1 MSMINIKGLNKVEVL
16 LALYNHSHV
25 QGMGFLQEVSNYTLA
40 DARRDYEN
48 SREKYFD
55 YLHGKI
61 MKVDLREDEFDDR
74 LYDRD
79 NGIGAAK
86 EAIDELRKEKGIL

>member
-1 MSMINIKGLNKVEVL
+1 
-16 LALYNHSHV
+16 
-25 QGMGFLQEVSNYTLA
+25 
-40 DARRDYEN
+40 
-48 SREKYFD
+48 
-55 YLHGKI
+55 

-79 NGIGAAK
+79 NGIGVAQ